1 MTGHG
6 ECGVCDTRAATAT
19 ESLVYTDDQWTAA
32 LCHDVPGWLI
42 VMANRHSDD
51 WLWGLSEAEALTLG
65 PLMRRLSAA
74 ARSEAGAESVYLMG
88 FGENN
93 RHFHFILIGRTASIP
108 ADMRGSSLLEKAP
121 ELADREQALRVGARI
136 RAKFE
141 TGD

>member
-6 ECGVCDTRAATAT
+6 ECGVCDMREATAT

-32 LCHDVPGWLI
+32 LSRDVPGWLI

-51 WLWGLSEAEALTLG
+51 WLWGLSDVEALTLG
-65 PLMRRLSAA
+65 PLIQRLSAA
-74 ARSEAGAESVYLMG
+74 ARSEADTESVYLMG

-93 RHFHFILIGRTASIP
+93 RHFHFMLIARSALIP
-108 ADMRGSSLLEKAP
+108 ADMRGANLLEKAP

-136 RAKFE
+136 RARFE
-141 TGD
+141 PGH